1 MFSRSIEIEH
11 WVKMGYKFSVAPD
24 RFVICS
30 QKRVSDLLKSFKPT
44 KMTNEG
50 TYSKLRPL
58 SSKQEMLHGSVKA
71 YEPLRNYLLRF

>member
-11 WVKMGYKFSVAPD
+11 WVKMGSQIFRCS
-24 RFVICS
+24 RFVIYS
-30 QKRVSDLLKSFKPT
+30 QKRVTDLLKSFKPT
-44 KMTNEG
+44 KMTTEG